1 MTPLKMLSV
10 SVALTFLTAL
20 PVIGNETKPSVNAD
34 MAQKMLLD
42 GNKRYVESKVVHANQ
57 SAKRRTDV
65 ANGQNPFAVILS
77 CSDSRVPPEILFD
90 QGIGDLFVIR
100 LAGNVVDDMALGSI
114 EYAVEHLGCQY
125 IMVLGHERCGAVAA
139 AVKGG
144 HTPGHIPAIV
154 KAIAPAVDKS
164 RYKPGDMAEN
174 AMRENVAQVVHELKT
189 SFPILEERVQKRTL
203 TVTGARYDLD
213 DGTVA
218 ILP

>member
-1 MTPLKMLSV
+1 MLS
-10 SVALTFLTAL
+10 FL
-20 PVIGNETKPSVNAD
+20 VIVIFSMSFAASANEEKPAMSAD
-34 MAQKMLLD
+34 KAQKILLD
-42 GNKRYVESKVVHANQ
+42 GNKRFVESKTVHANQ
-57 SAKRRTDV
+57 TAKRRTEV
-65 ANGQNPFAVILS
+65 ATGQNPFAVIVS

-100 LAGNVVDDMALGSI
+100 LAGNVLNDMALGSI

-144 HTPGHIPAIV
+144 HAPGHIPSII
-154 KAIAPAVDKS
+154 KAIAPAVDKA
-164 RYKPGDMAEN
+164 RYKPGDVAEM

-189 SFPILEERVQKRTL
+189 SYPILEERVQKGTL
-203 TVTGARYDLD
+203 VVTGARYDLD
-213 DGTVA
+213 DGSVA